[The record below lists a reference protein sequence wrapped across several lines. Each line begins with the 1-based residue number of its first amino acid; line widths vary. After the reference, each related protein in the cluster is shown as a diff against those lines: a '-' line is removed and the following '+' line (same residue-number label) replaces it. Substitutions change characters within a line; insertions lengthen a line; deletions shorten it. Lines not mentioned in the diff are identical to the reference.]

1 MSIKLSLDSLE
12 VLDAI
17 ARKGSFAAAAE
28 SLFRVPSAVTYTVRK
43 LEEDLGVSLF
53 NRSGHRAELTEA
65 GAELLREGRHLLIA
79 ATELECRVRRV
90 ASGVETELSIAIS
103 DLFDNKAIFPILDA
117 FYAQNFGTR
126 LKLLREVYGGGWDAL
141 VSGRADI
148 ALGVP
153 GDGPSGGGYTTI
165 PMGTL
170 EFIYAVSKNHP
181 LAKLAEPLQNLDI
194 MKYRSISAADSSRNL
209 APRTSGILTGQ
220 DVLTV
225 PDMQTKLQAQ
235 IAGLGVGYLP
245 RKLAEQYIAS
255 GELVMKQVAEPRHEV
270 TAFLAWRSNGG
281 KAQQW
286 LLEQLQQLTLNE
298 VLM

>member
-1 MSIKLSLDSLE
+1 M
-12 VLDAI
+12 
-17 ARKGSFAAAAE
+17 ARNP
-28 SLFRVPSAVTYTVRK
+28 R
-43 LEEDLGVSLF
+43 
-53 NRSGHRAELTEA
+53 N
-65 GAELLREGRHLLIA
+65 
-79 ATELECRVRRV
+79 
-90 ASGVETELSIAIS
+90 
-103 DLFDNKAIFPILDA
+103 
-117 FYAQNFGTR
+117 
-126 LKLLREVYGGGWDAL
+126 
-141 VSGRADI
+141 
-148 ALGVP
+148 
-153 GDGPSGGGYTTI
+153 GPSGGGYTTI

-181 LAKLAEPLQNLDI
+181 LTKLAEPLQNLDI

-245 RKLAEQYIAS
+245 KKLAEQYIAS
-255 GELVMKQVAEPRHEV
+255 GELVIKQVAEPRHEV

-281 KAQQW
+281 KAQLW
-286 LLEQLQQLTLNE
+286 LLEQLQQLTLNK